1 LNDPEKVAVGKLAEV
16 LQNRYEIAIVTGPV
30 STTLYT
36 AVYLF
41 SADFYILTSVEH
53 QHPLALKDAV
63 SFADFLKEWM
73 SEIKREG

>member
-53 QHPLALKDAV
+53 PLASKDAV